1 MKLSIVIPCYNERS
15 TIEAIVDAIRAGP
28 VKDIEVIIVDDS
40 STDGTRELLSNKPS
54 GWVDAIILQEKNR
67 GKGAALRR
75 GFERATGEFVIVQDA
90 DLEYDPRDYPSLLAP
105 ILEDRA
111 DVVFASRFQSGRP
124 HRVLYFWHMAG
135 NRLVTLLSNM
145 FTNLNLTDIEACY
158 KVFRRD
164 LLNSITIEEDG
175 FAFEP
180 EIVAKVART
189 GARIYE
195 VGISYSGRTYE
206 QGKKISWHDGLSA
219 IVAIVKYNV
228 FRNG

>member
-28 VKDIEVIIVDDS
+28 VKDIEIIIVDDC

-67 GKGAALRR
+67 GKGAALRS
-75 GFERATGEFVIVQDA
+75 GFERATGELVIVQDA

-164 LLNSITIEEDG
+164 LLKSITLEEDG

-180 EIVAKVART
+180 EIVAKVARS

-219 IVAIVKYNV
+219 IFAIVKYNV
-228 FRNG
+228 FRP

>member
-1 MKLSIVIPCYNERS
+1 MKLSIVIPCYNERP
-15 TIEAIVDAIRAGP
+15 TIEAIVDSIRAGP
-28 VKDIEVIIVDDS
+28 VKDVEIIIVDDC
-40 STDGTRELLSNKPS
+40 STDGTRALLEKKPS
-54 GWVDAIILQEKNR
+54 GWVDAIIFQEKNR
-67 GKGAALRR
+67 GKGAALRQ
-75 GFERATGEFVIVQDA
+75 GFGRAKGEIVIVQDA
-90 DLEYDPRDYPSLLAP
+90 DLEYDPMDYPSLLAP

-135 NRLVTLLSNM
+135 NQLLTLLSNM

-175 FAFEP
+175 FAFDP
-180 EIVAKVART
+180 EIVAKVAGT

-195 VGISYSGRTYE
+195 VGISYYGRTYE
-206 QGKKISWHDGLSA
+206 QGKKISWRDGLTA
-219 IVAIVKYNV
+219 IVAIVKYNL
-228 FRNG
+228 FRQ